1 MVVIGVDPHKRTHT
15 VSVLGLG
22 SNEVLASLQFDAS
35 LAGYRRLM
43 VWAKAFPD
51 RRWAVENARGLGRH
65 LAQWLV
71 ARGEHVDDVPCTA
84 TARVREL
91 SRGGRRKNDVID
103 AAAAASVAALAGE
116 ANPVLAEDLTTVLG
130 LLDER
135 RDNVVTHRTRLVN
148 QLHALLRE
156 LLPGGA
162 DTDLTAAAASAVLAS
177 VRPSGPAESARK
189 QLCRD
194 LVGEIREADKTLKDL
209 TRRIETALIEHGTRL
224 PEVDGIGPVIAAKL
238 LGRTRGITRFPT
250 ASAFANYAG
259 VAPVEV
265 ASADRARHRL
275 PRGGDRQLNYALH
288 LVALTQV
295 RMRGSK
301 GRAYYDMKVA
311 AGKTH
316 NEAMRCLKRRL
327 ADHVWR
333 IMITDERRARTGPG
347 GHAGATTKSGA
358 AGPTPT
364 ANSSEKSL
372 PGPATAQPTDCPRP
386 AA

>member
-1 MVVIGVDPHKRTHT
+1 MVIIGVDPHKRTHT
-15 VSVLGLG
+15 ASVVQPG
-22 SNEVLASLQFDAS
+22 SNTVLATTQVEAS
-35 LAGYRRLM
+35 LTGYRQLLR
-43 VWAKAFPD
+43 WAVAFES

-71 ARGEHVDDVPCTA
+71 ARGERVEDVPSTA

-103 AAAAASVAALAGE
+103 AAAAASVAALSGDGNAVGVE
-116 ANPVLAEDLTTVLG
+116 DATTQLA

-135 RDNVVTHRTRLVN
+135 RGNVVAQRTRLVN
-148 QLHALLRE
+148 QLHALLRD

-162 DTDLTAAAASAVLAS
+162 PTDLTAAVAARLLTS
-177 VRPSGPAESARK
+177 VRSSGAVETTRK
-189 QLCRD
+189 QLARD
-194 LVGEIREADKTLKDL
+194 LVAEIRDADRRVKTL
-209 TRRIETALIEHGTRL
+209 TQQIARAVAETGSRL
-224 PEVDGIGPVIAAKL
+224 PEVAGVGPVVAGRL
-238 LGRTRGITRFPT
+238 LGRTRQASRFPT
-250 ASAFANYAG
+250 AAAFASYAG

-275 PRGGDRQLNYALH
+275 PRGGDRQLNLALH
-288 LVALTQV
+288 IAALTQV
-295 RMRGSK
+295 RMRGST
-301 GRAYYDMKVA
+301 GRAYYDNKIE

-333 IMITDERRARTGPG
+333 LMIADERRHGAGPG
-347 GHAGATTKSGA
+347 GHTGATHNSSA
-358 AGPTPT
+358 AGSSPMTS
-364 ANSSEKSL
+364 SSEKSL
-372 PGPATAQPTDCPRP
+372 PGPATDEPT